1 MSGASS
7 NAAARRRRGV
17 SQANNTYTTQSVNS
31 TSNKSQSS
39 QNNLNVPTLTVSQIL
54 MQLDQRISKI
64 EYRFNTPSEAMLDIH
79 GNVDVTLFP
88 QKFGDLENKLLEFE
102 ENMKSLE
109 KNITD
114 NVVGRL
120 NTFASSISA
129 LETKIEGVNSGSNN
143 VSKEEFNNIM
153 NNVGD
158 DVGILTEQVGDLKD
172 LVLTVQ
178 NSTILLDKS
187 IIELNNEFRTTL
199 NPGKLE
205 TIEEESK
212 EESKEENTEQSETN
226 KSELE
231 EETQQEMEQEMEQEL
246 NKDII
251 DNEDNVQL
259 QVKEIISQE
268 KIKEEVSEVV
278 NDELIKK
285 LKLLN
290 SVEAEEKEEKENENK
305 EDSN

>member
-1 MSGASS
+1 
-7 NAAARRRRGV
+7 
-17 SQANNTYTTQSVNS
+17 
-31 TSNKSQSS
+31 
-39 QNNLNVPTLTVSQIL
+39 

-64 EYRFNTPSEAMLDIH
+64 EHRFNTPSEAMLDIH

-88 QKFGDLENKLLEFE
+88 QKFGDLESKLLEFE

-120 NTFASSISA
+120 NNFASSISA
-129 LETKIEGVNSGSNN
+129 LETKIEGVNSGSNV
-143 VSKEEFNNIM
+143 VSKEEFNSIM

-178 NSTILLDKS
+178 NSTILLDKT
-187 IIELNNEFRTTL
+187 IIELNNEFRSL
-199 NPGKLE
+199 KPDKLE
-205 TIEEESK
+205 TIVEETK
-212 EESKEENTEQSETN
+212 EETTEQETKEETTEQET
-226 KSELE
+226 E
-231 EETQQEMEQEMEQEL
+231 QEMEQEM
-246 NKDII
+246 NNDII

-259 QVKEIISQE
+259 QVTEIISHE
-268 KIKEEVSEVV
+268 KIKDEVTEVV
-278 NDELIKK
+278 NDELIRK

-290 SVEAEEKEEKENENK
+290 SVETEKKENENENEK
-305 EDSN
+305 ESN